1 MFVVDTP
8 GVSTANLKTLP
19 FRRIPRPIYPLDRDT
34 PRPPDSNPPMRYAH
48 SNRQE
53 DLQCHSLAHVELF
66 LRVLFRPAAALSIG
80 FPAMLKAASTSE
92 TYWDVVRNHFPF
104 TEARVPMN
112 AANLCPSIR
121 AVSERVAEFTR
132 DIDVDCSFHNRE
144 KFAKLLEESRAKIA
158 GQLGAYGGRDRAG
171 PQYQRGEQHH
181 Q

>member
-1 MFVVDTP
+1 MSLVGSRRTFLKSAVP
-8 GVSTANLKTLP
+8 ST
-19 FRRIPRPIYPLDRDT
+19 
-34 PRPPDSNPPMRYAH
+34 
-48 SNRQE
+48 
-53 DLQCHSLAHVELF
+53 
-66 LRVLFRPAAALSIG
+66 AAALSIG

-121 AVSERVAEFTR
+121 AVSERVAELTR

-144 KFAKLLEESRAKIA
+144 KFAEATGGIPRKDRWSTGRD
-158 GQLGAYGGRDRAG
+158 GGRDRAG
-171 PQYQRGEQHH
+171 SQYQRGEQYH